1 MFIGSSK
8 NSKRGLNLKKLGYY
22 GRIVVKWLRMLGIWW
37 EGGGGEPGLASIKEK
52 IKFCGEELQ
61 AWGSSKSEPNDVAIK
76 TLQN

>member
-1 MFIGSSK
+1 M
-8 NSKRGLNLKKLGYY
+8 
-22 GRIVVKWLRMLGIWW
+22 KWLKMLGIWW
-37 EGGGGEPGLASIKEK
+37 EGGGEPGLASIKEK

>member
-37 EGGGGEPGLASIKEK
+37 EGGEGGARFSFNK
-52 IKFCGEELQ
+52 GE
-61 AWGSSKSEPNDVAIK
+61 D
-76 TLQN
+76 